1 MNRGIYST
9 AAAMHGAQRQLD
21 VLANNLANVGTAG
34 YKRDELAFGQTLEVR
49 LRANGG
55 SGADLGTISL
65 GTAGESAYVA
75 MEIGPIM
82 ETSSPY
88 DFAINQK
95 KGMFAVQT
103 PQGLRYTRN
112 GSFELGADGT
122 LLTRDKYPVLDAGG
136 NPIQIPL
143 GSLNVQDDGTLMVD
157 GRTIGNLAIF
167 DGHFIKQGEGLY
179 TGSQTSPIE
188 EPSFRWK
195 ALESSNV
202 NAVASM
208 VEMIQLQRRFD
219 LAQRSISQQDEL
231 AQRLIQSLSQ
241 S

>member
-1 MNRGIYST
+1 
-9 AAAMHGAQRQLD
+9 MHGAQRQLD

-55 SGADLGTISL
+55 TGQELGTISL
-65 GTAGESAYVA
+65 GTAAESAYVA
-75 MEIGPIM
+75 MDIGPIM

-88 DFAINQK
+88 DFAINQRS
-95 KGMFAVQT
+95 GMFAVQT
-103 PQGLRYTRN
+103 PQGIRYTRN
-112 GSFELGADGT
+112 GSFELSADGT
-122 LLTRDKYPVLDAGG
+122 LLTREKYPVLDSAG
-136 NPIQIPL
+136 NPIQLPL
-143 GSLNVQDDGTLMVD
+143 GSLTVQEDGTLMVD
-157 GRTIGNLAIF
+157 GRNVGKLAVF
-167 DGHFIKQGEGLY
+167 DGKFTKLGEGLY
-179 TGSQTSPIE
+179 AGSETSQIE
-188 EPSFRWK
+188 EPSIRWK

-231 AQRLIQSLSQ
+231 AQRLIQSLNQ